1 MNSHADYVQA
11 LAAAEAALRGTP
23 EWNFSPAWRRHTCA
37 SGLNGADLPARVG
50 GGGATASEMV
60 TLFAHCGRLALD
72 LRDVPG
78 AGYSRLLL
86 HARTRHFDPVLTA
99 VATGAAYVAVAI
111 TEDGAGSDMHGLAA
125 TAEPLPGG
133 DYELCGE
140 KRYVARLA
148 YATHA
153 VVFAHVRRPGSER
166 TLTAFLVPLNSPGL
180 EIMTL
185 EHTGL
190 RGTSFGGL
198 TLKHVHVPRAMR
210 VGGEGEGFQLFVRHF
225 TYWRTA
231 MAAAAI
237 GCGRGALDQAIEWLR
252 ERQAF
257 GGPIGRFTHLQQEL
271 AGHVARLHMA
281 WLLVQSS
288 AARQDARQPAFADAC
303 MAKAEGIEAALAA
316 VDFAQRVHGA
326 RGQTTLVDLEQRRRD
341 LGALRIAGGA
351 PDVLRSQV
359 ARAVL
364 GNPLYEAALG
374 RNLAAGDDDAQLGS
388 RRFW

>member
-1 MNSHADYVQA
+1 
-11 LAAAEAALRGTP
+11 
-23 EWNFSPAWRRHTCA
+23 
-37 SGLNGADLPARVG
+37 
-50 GGGATASEMV
+50 
-60 TLFAHCGRLALD
+60 
-72 LRDVPG
+72 
-78 AGYSRLLL
+78 
-86 HARTRHFDPVLTA
+86 
-99 VATGAAYVAVAI
+99 
-111 TEDGAGSDMHGLAA
+111 
-125 TAEPLPGG
+125 
-133 DYELCGE
+133 
-140 KRYVARLA
+140 
-148 YATHA
+148 
-153 VVFAHVRRPGSER
+153 VFAHVRRPGAER
-166 TLTAFLVPLNSPGL
+166 TLTAFLVPLDSPGL
-180 EIMTL
+180 EVFTL

-190 RGTSFGGL
+190 RGVSFGGL
-198 TLKHVHVPRAMR
+198 RLSGVPVPRAMR

-225 TYWRTA
+225 TYWRTM

-237 GCGRGALDQAIEWLR
+237 GCGRGALDQAVTWLR

-271 AGHVARLHMA
+271 AQHVARLHMA

-316 VDFAQRVHGA
+316 TDFAQRVHGA
-326 RGQTTLVDLEQRRRD
+326 RAQTTLFDLEKRQRD
-341 LGALRIAGGA
+341 LQALRIAGGP

-374 RNLAAGDDDAQLGS
+374 REQTSAGDDPQLGS

>member
-1 MNSHADYVQA
+1 MNTRADYFDA
-11 LAAAEAALRGTP
+11 LAQAEAALRGTP
-23 EWNFSPAWRRHTCA
+23 DWTNAQAWRRHTRA
-37 SGLNGADLPARVG
+37 SGLAGADLPTRVG
-50 GGGATASEMV
+50 GGGSPVSVMV
-60 TLFAHCGRLALD
+60 ELFAHCGRLALD

-86 HARTRHFDPVLTA
+86 QARTRHFDEVLNA
-99 VATGAAYVAVAI
+99 VTTGAAYVAVAI
-111 TEDGAGSDMHGLAA
+111 TEEGAGSDMHGLAA
-125 TAEPLPGG
+125 TAEPQPGG
-133 DYELCGE
+133 DYRLNGE

-148 YATHA
+148 FATHA
-153 VVFAHVRRPGSER
+153 VVFAHVRRPQVDR
-166 TLTAFLVPLNSPGL
+166 TLTAFLVPMDSPGL
-180 EIMTL
+180 KVVTL

-198 TLKHVHVPRAMR
+198 VLDNVPVPRRAR

-237 GCGRGALDQAIEWLR
+237 GCGRGALDQAVTWLR
-252 ERQAF
+252 ERQAY
-257 GGPIGRFTHLQQEL
+257 GGPLGRFTHLQQEL
-271 AGHVARLHMA
+271 AEHVARLHMA

-316 VDFAQRVHGA
+316 TDWAMRIHGA
-326 RGQTTLVDLEQRRRD
+326 RGQTTLLDLEKRQRD
-341 LGALRIAGGA
+341 LQALRIAGGP

-364 GNPLYEAALG
+364 GNTLYEAALG
-374 RNLAAGDDDAQLGS
+374 RDQAGAGDDPQLGS